1 MTARPDQTI
10 LCIEDEGDLLDEMSE
25 ELTAMGYTVIAAD
38 GGASARKVL
47 AETQPD
53 LILCDIVMPEENGF
67 ELIRVIRAM
76 PGLSA
81 TPFIF
86 LTALTDREH
95 ELCGRHLG
103 ADDYITKP
111 VDFDLLDVTLRGK
124 LDLVARIRAAA
135 APPLPVPVDTREL
148 VHLSRRETQVLGE
161 LARGLKIADV
171 ALTLEIS
178 EHTVG
183 QYVKA
188 VYSKLG
194 ISSRA
199 EAAREAIR
207 RNLLD

>member
-1 MTARPDQTI
+1 MTTPSDHTI
-10 LCIEDEGDLLDEMSE
+10 LCIEDERDLLEEMSE
-25 ELTAMGYTVIAAD
+25 ELTAMGYRVMAAN
-38 GGASARKVL
+38 GGAEARQAL
-47 AETQPD
+47 AQRLPD
-53 LILCDIVMPEENGF
+53 LILCDIVMPDENGF

-95 ELCGRHLG
+95 ELAGRHLG

-111 VDFDLLDVTLRGK
+111 VDFDLLDVTLRAK

-135 APPLPVPVDTREL
+135 FPAQPAVDGKEL
-148 VHLSRRETQVLGE
+148 VHLSRRETQVLGQ

-171 ALTLEIS
+171 ALALQIS
-178 EHTVG
+178 DHTVG

-199 EAAREAIR
+199 EATREAIR

>member
-1 MTARPDQTI
+1 MTASPDQTI

-25 ELTAMGYTVIAAD
+25 ELTAMGYAVIAAD
-38 GGASARKVL
+38 GGASARRVL
-47 AETQPD
+47 AETLPD

-111 VDFDLLDVTLRGK
+111 VDFDLLDVTLRAK

-135 APPLPVPVDTREL
+135 LPAPVDGREL